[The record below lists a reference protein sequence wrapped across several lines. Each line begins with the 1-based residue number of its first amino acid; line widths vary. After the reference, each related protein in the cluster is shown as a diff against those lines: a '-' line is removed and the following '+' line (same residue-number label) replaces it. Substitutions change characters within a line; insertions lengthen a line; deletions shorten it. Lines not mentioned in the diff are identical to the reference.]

1 MAISCLELSNESPR
15 NREFFFFPYVKSE
28 GFCVFLEGKNGVNWD
43 IRVSLYDTTRV
54 KMLESKKTGKKKC
67 FKSLL

>member
-1 MAISCLELSNESPR
+1 MKVPETENS
-15 NREFFFFPYVKSE
+15 FFFPYVKSE

-43 IRVSLYDTTRV
+43 IRVSLYDTTHV
-54 KMLESKKTGKKKC
+54 EMLESKKTGKKKC